1 MTSRDSLSIL
11 VTLELRERLNELSL
25 ASEDTV
31 THQGQKD
38 NNKRTISMTFFKSS
52 LNHLRTPEI
61 KGQKQSSH

>member
-31 THQGQKD
+31 AHQGQKD
-38 NNKRTISMTFFKSS
+38 NKRTISMTFFK
-52 LNHLRTPEI
+52 I
-61 KGQKQSSH
+61 KSEPP